1 MQLSPR
7 QYQADPTGAAYVQ
20 DTRPLMAAM
29 GAQAATQIEGN
40 RMMTETM
47 QKGMQGIENFA
58 ARRQLAAT
66 RAQLGALKLE
76 DPDYGQKLAGLVLDN
91 PLAFTNAKTAPLAE
105 MAFKQAS
112 NTYLAKEKNKA
123 DALARYQ
130 DYRYGI
136 DAINAK
142 MQGQSS
148 LMDKEYSRMAADTFR
163 AESSAA
169 VAEIKRIDQ
178 AILENKDP
186 RALPFLQS
194 EKARAASAFTGV
206 KKKYEDTVNRTRQ
219 SNVPSYAGPMEY
231 APLPGDAGV
240 PVDGA
245 IVSPNLSDQQNLD
258 ASLIPNAIEGPNT
271 PPFLPDYENR
281 PPLMSAVSPE
291 TARPVVAPISPS
303 DIQYGEPMPSVEAPA
318 IPAAPVTSAGAV
330 APSAAQTS
338 EVYTPEQI
346 AESRRAY
353 EASLREPSSTSRSA
367 GKMTQSQI
375 DNLAVTHPDVRKAR
389 LERDVLR
396 KDYASAENEL
406 RKAEKSEDETLITAA
421 NTALKEVSSKLTT
434 AENNFL
440 DTEAAVKIR
449 ASLAENPFDFL
460 SSEEAIFEVEKR
472 KAAQAAAESQKV
484 KLTDV
489 TSPEEINAFLAATR
503 VTPAAPPPDPTIGMS
518 ALQKEVY
525 NIEAKRQEAPLRRA
539 AEKEARRVES
549 NAQWNKAKEEVYD
562 IIGGAQGLAELLNGP
577 QGLASFLGVQQ
588 DQPLMEGIEY
598 NANIPENKPKLAN
611 ELAQKI
617 REKIAIKTN
626 NKKLEGFE
634 QKLER
639 LGPQKVSQEE
649 IIAAVVE
656 EIIRAK
662 ESTAGKVSTM
672 PRAMAFPAGTPV
684 SQPVREALGNTNV
697 NLK

>member
-1 MQLSPR
+1 M
-7 QYQADPTGAAYVQ
+7 Q

-105 MAFKQAS
+105 MAVKQAS

-123 DALARYQ
+123 DSLARYQ
-130 DYRYGI
+130 EYRYGI

-219 SNVPSYAGPMEY
+219 PNVASYSGPMEY
-231 APLPGDAGV
+231 APLPEDGEV
-240 PVDGA
+240 PMDGA

-281 PPLMSAVSPE
+281 PPLMSAISSE
-291 TARPVVAPISPS
+291 ESRPAVAPISPS
-303 DIQYGEPMPSVEAPA
+303 DIQYGEPMPSVEAPV
-318 IPAAPVTSAGAV
+318 IPAAPVGAV

-338 EVYTPEQI
+338 QVYTPEQI

-353 EASLREPSSTSRSA
+353 EESLREPSSTSRA

-375 DNLAVTHPDVRKAR
+375 DNLVNRNPDVVGAR
-389 LERDVLR
+389 LNQELLGLQYMDAERAV
-396 KDYASAENEL
+396 K
-406 RKAEKSEDETLITAA
+406 KAEDSGD
-421 NTALKEVSSKLTT
+421 
-434 AENNFL
+434 
-440 DTEAAVKIR
+440 
-449 ASLAENPFDFL
+449 
-460 SSEEAIFEVEKR
+460 EEAISKAEQFRASVNQALAIAKINEKSREASTAVLASSFESPQEYLNYEQAFLAKR
-472 KAAQAAAESQKV
+472 EAEAQKAPSADQQAA
-484 KLTDV
+484 D
-489 TSPEEINAFLAATR
+489 NFLAATGAAGTTT
-503 VTPAAPPPDPTIGMS
+503 VTPAAPPAPIDPTIGMS
-518 ALQKEVY
+518 ALQKDIY

-549 NAQWNKAKEEVYD
+549 NAQWNEAKGEVYNL
-562 IIGGAQGLAELLNGP
+562 IGGSEGLAEI
-577 QGLASFLGVQQ
+577 LGATE
-588 DQPLMEGIEY
+588 QPLIEGIDYGVDMELTKTRT
-598 NANIPENKPKLAN
+598 ANK
-611 ELAQKI
+611 LAQKI
-617 REKIAIKTN
+617 REKISTSSKDG
-626 NKKLEGFE
+626 KLKGFK

-639 LGPQKVSQEE
+639 LGFQDVSQEE
-649 IIAAVVE
+649 IIAAVVD
-656 EIIRAK
+656 EIMKAR

-672 PRAMAFPAGTPV
+672 SRAMASPTGTPI
-684 SQPVREALGNTNV
+684 SKPVREALGNTNV
-697 NLK
+697 IPK

>member
-123 DALARYQ
+123 DSLARYQ
-130 DYRYGI
+130 EYRYGI
-136 DAINAK
+136 DTINAK

-206 KKKYEDTVNRTRQ
+206 KKKYADTVNRTRQ
-219 SNVPSYAGPMEY
+219 PNAAGYSGPMEY
-231 APLPGDAGV
+231 APLPEDGGV
-240 PVDGA
+240 PMDGA

-271 PPFLPDYENR
+271 PPFLSDYENR
-281 PPLMSAVSPE
+281 PPLMSAISSE
-291 TARPVVAPISPS
+291 ESRPAVAPISPS
-303 DIQYGEPMPSVEAPA
+303 DIQYGEPMPSVEAPV
-318 IPAAPVTSAGAV
+318 IPAAPVTPAGAV

-338 EVYTPEQI
+338 GVYTPEQI

-353 EASLREPSSTSRSA
+353 EESLREPSSTSRA

-375 DNLAVTHPDVRKAR
+375 DNLSVTHPDVRKAR

-396 KDYASAENEL
+396 KDYTYAENEL
-406 RKAEKSEDETLITAA
+406 RKAEKSEDPALITAA
-421 NTALKEVSSKLTT
+421 DTALKEVSGKLTT

-449 ASLAENPFDFL
+449 ASLAENPYDFL

-472 KAAQAAAESQKV
+472 KAAQAAAQQPTPD
-484 KLTDV
+484 LTTV
-489 TSPEEINAFLAATR
+489 PSPDQTAAFLMATGI
-503 VTPAAPPPDPTIGMS
+503 TPTATPIDPTIGMS
-518 ALQKEVY
+518 ALQKDIY
-525 NIEAKRQEAPLRRA
+525 NIEAKRQEAPLRRE

-549 NAQWNKAKEEVYD
+549 NAQWNEAKGEVYNL
-562 IIGGAQGLAELLNGP
+562 IGGSEGLAEI
-577 QGLASFLGVQQ
+577 LGATE
-588 DQPLMEGIEY
+588 QPLIEGIDYGVDMELTKTRT
-598 NANIPENKPKLAN
+598 ANK
-611 ELAQKI
+611 LAQKI
-617 REKIAIKTN
+617 REKISTSSKDG
-626 NKKLEGFE
+626 KLKGFK

-639 LGPQKVSQEE
+639 LGFQDVSQEE
-649 IIAAVVE
+649 IIAAVVD
-656 EIIRAK
+656 EIMKAR
-662 ESTAGKVSTM
+662 ESTAGKISTM
-672 PRAMAFPAGTPV
+672 SRAMASPTGTPI

-697 NLK
+697 IPK

>member
-1 MQLSPR
+1 M
-7 QYQADPTGAAYVQ
+7 Q

-29 GAQAATQIEGN
+29 GAQAASQIESN

-194 EKARAASAFTGV
+194 EKARAESAFTGV

-219 SNVPSYAGPMEY
+219 SNVSSYAGPMEY

-318 IPAAPVTSAGAV
+318 IPAAPVTPAGAV

-353 EASLREPSSTSRSA
+353 EESLREPSSTSRT

-375 DNLAVTHPDVRKAR
+375 DNLVNRNPDVVGAR
-389 LERDVLR
+389 LNKGMLGLEYMDAERAL
-396 KDYASAENEL
+396 K
-406 RKAEKSEDETLITAA
+406 KAEDSGDEDAIA
-421 NTALKEVSSKLTT
+421 K
-434 AENNFL
+434 AEQF
-440 DTEAAVKIR
+440 R
-449 ASLAENPFDFL
+449 ASVSQALEIAKINEKSREASTAVLASSFENPQEYLNYEQAFL
-460 SSEEAIFEVEKR
+460 AKREAEAQ
-472 KAAQAAAESQKV
+472 KAPSADQQAA
-484 KLTDV
+484 D
-489 TSPEEINAFLAATR
+489 NFLAATGAAGATGI
-503 VTPAAPPPDPTIGMS
+503 TPAAPPAPMNDMAKGF
-518 ALQKEVY
+518 AK
-525 NIEAKRQEAPLRRA
+525 IEAPRRA
-539 AEKEARRVES
+539 AEANTIPETNQQWTDAKNLAIEALGGMDKVIQLTDEIYQS
-549 NAQWNKAKEEVYD
+549 NVLGLSLPADKLRLTRAITDRLLRGPENKAKGGSFSL
-562 IIGGAQGLAELLNGP
+562 GGAD
-577 QGLASFLGVQQ
+577 SVVK
-588 DQPLMEGIEY
+588 PLFG
-598 NANIPENKPKLAN
+598 K
-611 ELAQKI
+611 
-617 REKIAIKTN
+617 EKR
-626 NKKLEGFE
+626 LEGFE
-634 QKLER
+634 LKN
-639 LGPQKVSQEE
+639 KVVGSGVVTVPE
-649 IIAAVVE
+649 IAAALADD
-656 EIIRAK
+656 IIRAR
-662 ESTAGKVSTM
+662 EAGI
-672 PRAMAFPAGTPV
+672 AGSYT
-684 SQPVREALGNTNV
+684 QPVKDTVPAMDSGNLYTRP
-697 NLK
+697 

>member
-1 MQLSPR
+1 M
-7 QYQADPTGAAYVQ
+7 Q

-123 DALARYQ
+123 DSLARYQ
-130 DYRYGI
+130 EYRYGI

-219 SNVPSYAGPMEY
+219 PNAAGYSGPMEY
-231 APLPGDAGV
+231 APLPEDGGV
-240 PVDGA
+240 PMDGA
-245 IVSPNLSDQQNLD
+245 IVSPNLSDRQNLD

-271 PPFLPDYENR
+271 PPFLSDYENR
-281 PPLMSAVSPE
+281 PPLMSAISSE
-291 TARPVVAPISPS
+291 ESRPAVAPISPS
-303 DIQYGEPMPSVEAPA
+303 DIQYGEPMPSVEAPV
-318 IPAAPVTSAGAV
+318 IPSAPVTPAGAV

-353 EASLREPSSTSRSA
+353 EASLREPSSTSRAA

-375 DNLAVTHPDVRKAR
+375 DNLVNRNPDVVGAKLNEGMLG
-389 LERDVLR
+389 LEYMD
-396 KDYASAENEL
+396 AERAL
-406 RKAEKSEDETLITAA
+406 KKAEDSGD
-421 NTALKEVSSKLTT
+421 
-434 AENNFL
+434 
-440 DTEAAVKIR
+440 
-449 ASLAENPFDFL
+449 
-460 SSEEAIFEVEKR
+460 EEAIAKAEQFRASVSQALEFAKINAKSREASTAITASSFENPQEYLNYEQAFLAKR
-472 KAAQAAAESQKV
+472 EAEAQKAPSADQQAA
-484 KLTDV
+484 D
-489 TSPEEINAFLAATR
+489 NFLAATGAAGTTK
-503 VTPAAPPPDPTIGMS
+503 VTPAVPPAPMNDMAKS
-518 ALQKEVY
+518 FAK
-525 NIEAKRQEAPLRRA
+525 IEAPRRA
-539 AEKEARRVES
+539 AEANIIPETNQQWADAKNLAIEALGGMEKVVQLTDEIYQNNVLGFSLPADRLRLTMAIKDKLLFGPDKKVKGGS
-549 NAQWNKAKEEVYD
+549 FSL
-562 IIGGAQGLAELLNGP
+562 GGAESGVKILVGP
-577 QGLASFLGVQQ
+577 
-588 DQPLMEGIEY
+588 D
-598 NANIPENKPKLAN
+598 
-611 ELAQKI
+611 
-617 REKIAIKTN
+617 
-626 NKKLEGFE
+626 KKVKGFE
-634 QKLER
+634 QKSER
-639 LGPQKVSQEE
+639 SGVETVSVGE
-649 IIAAVVE
+649 IAAALADD
-656 EIIRAK
+656 IIRA
-662 ESTAGKVSTM
+662 
-672 PRAMAFPAGTPV
+672 
-684 SQPVREALGNTNV
+684 REAGITGSIPMGSTIPV
-697 NLK
+697 NEKTQLKAQ